1 MPLDDLL
8 RLLRDNEIG
17 LWCRRAAWAIA
28 VLETV
33 LLVLNLLGI
42 LAHPD
47 PLTLPVNILTALI
60 GSLIITLWYFF
71 VLYALGVIVDRLT
84 R

>member
-8 RLLRDNEIG
+8 RLLKDNEIG

-28 VLETV
+28 LLETV

-47 PLTLPVNILTALI
+47 PITLPITVLTTVI
-60 GSLIITLWYFF
+60 GYLVITLWYFF